1 MSSIEK
7 RELQFSSVI
16 DRGEALISQHHA
28 ASKTIES
35 HLQVLFVQIIN
46 PHIFFVFLLNLFL

>member
-35 HLQVLFVQIIN
+35 HLQV
-46 PHIFFVFLLNLFL
+46 